1 MLTLVC
7 SNIACNLTGLC
18 QPWSDY
24 AFPRAPCRMPA
35 SDRPQSAP
43 QGCELAVACHF
54 LWAGRF
60 RPREVQALGSAS
72 LFRISQA
79 SSSGRSFRMAG
90 GTYGAQAAAHAA

>member
-1 MLTLVC
+1 MTL
-7 SNIACNLTGLC
+7 
-18 QPWSDY
+18 
-24 AFPRAPCRMPA
+24 
-35 SDRPQSAP
+35 

-79 SSSGRSFRMAG
+79 RLKLLL
-90 GTYGAQAAAHAA
+90 